1 MTVTSRRPQKMRS
14 NGARGAPDKLR
25 PIVPGEQRFVPR
37 ADEPAVWPIITL
49 YVNGSA
55 ESREMFELLEAAD
68 IDLRAVPSRRRKPV
82 AMFGHHQFTEVA
94 GAQRLIDLFRDLDA
108 ALFGTLDDLIPR
120 DAVDALAMQEVE
132 RTRERWWKEA
142 RAILLQTEQA
152 RSADVS
158 GDAGARG
165 MIAMD
170 SRDWGVQKQGP

>member
-1 MTVTSRRPQKMRS
+1 MTVTSRRLQKRQS
-14 NGARGAPDKLR
+14 NGARATPRKLR

-37 ADEPAVWPIITL
+37 ADEPAVWPVITL

-55 ESREMFELLEAAD
+55 ESRQMFELLEAAD

-82 AMFGHHQFTEVA
+82 AMFGHHQFTGVA

-108 ALFGTLDDLIPR
+108 ALFGTLDELIPR

-142 RAILLQTEQA
+142 RAVLLQTEQA
-152 RSADVS
+152 RSASSDRP
-158 GDAGARG
+158 AAREG
-165 MIAMD
+165 SSA
-170 SRDWGVQKQGP
+170 R